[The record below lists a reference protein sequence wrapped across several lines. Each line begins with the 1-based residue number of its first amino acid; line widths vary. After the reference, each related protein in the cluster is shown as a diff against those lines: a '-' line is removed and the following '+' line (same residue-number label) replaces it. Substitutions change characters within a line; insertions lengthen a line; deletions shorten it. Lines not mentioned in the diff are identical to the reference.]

1 MADGEAHVAIAERV
15 PRVAQS
21 LRRSWPRRSPWPHLA
36 VWGLIALVVVVL
48 AATTRAYVL
57 GARSYVDNG
66 DGYYLYAAHRL
77 AQGAVLYRD
86 VMGTQPPLVYALGAA
101 VFKLGGALATLRL
114 VSATLRA
121 LCTALVFLAGLRLFG
136 DRLTAALAALTYALL
151 PIGLEWDRSFDVN
164 PPLTLMALLAL
175 WPLLRFTPRAARL
188 AGVLA
193 AVALFTKNLYAPLLV
208 ATLAYLALRR
218 RPLLGPYLQGMMVG
232 LAALGAA
239 LAAYA
244 GPAGLYDAFL
254 GQQSSPFNPAW
265 FVVSVSYVITSE
277 GAVVLVAIV
286 GAYLAWRE
294 SRSRRLEGAL
304 ALDYAPWFLGGGCA
318 VLLATLKEGTF
329 GTVFQVAEPAVA
341 LLAAYGAMWAVRP
354 RARDHGPAA
363 HAAAQRTAGR
373 AAVALALPAALLV
386 ALASLSLAGADRA
399 ALAQGN
405 AAEVARV
412 VALIRAHAPP
422 GATIVAPPYYA
433 LLTGTRIPGDAAD
446 TYILAQRVRHA
457 APWARRWVRRVTRD
471 LSARRI
477 PIVLTDVRSDKIAP
491 LMVALWA
498 GYRPVYGDTQPPA
511 LHVEVWLPKMRD
523 D

>member
-1 MADGEAHVAIAERV
+1 MADGEAHLTIAERV
-15 PRVAQS
+15 ACVAQC

-48 AATTRAYVL
+48 AATTRAYL
-57 GARSYVDNG
+57 QGARSYVDNG

-101 VFKLGGALATLRL
+101 VFKLGGTLATLRL
-114 VSATLRA
+114 ASAALRA
-121 LCTALVFLAGLRLFG
+121 LCTVLVFLAGLRLFG

-151 PIGLEWDRSFDVN
+151 PIGLVWDRSFEVT

-175 WPLLRFTPRAARL
+175 WPLLRFTPRATRL

-193 AVALFTKNLYAPLLV
+193 AAALFTKNLYAPLLV

-218 RPLLGPYLQGMMVG
+218 RHLLGPYLQGVMAG
-232 LAALGAA
+232 LAAFGAA

-244 GPAGLYDAFL
+244 GREGLYDAFL
-254 GQQSSPFNPAW
+254 GQQSSPFTPAW
-265 FVVSVSYVITSE
+265 FVGSVSYVITWE
-277 GAVVLVAIV
+277 GAVVLVAIA
-286 GAYLAWRE
+286 GAYLCWRE

-304 ALDYAPWFLGGGCA
+304 ALDYAPWFLGGGSA

-341 LLAAYGAMWAVRP
+341 LLAAYGATWALRTE
-354 RARDHGPAA
+354 PAA
-363 HAAAQRTAGR
+363 HAAWQGTAR
-373 AAVALALPAALLV
+373 RPAVAWALPAALLV
-386 ALASLSLAGADRA
+386 ALASLAGADRA
-399 ALAQGN
+399 ALAHGN
-405 AAEVARV
+405 AAEVAHV
-412 VALIRAHAPP
+412 VALIRAHAQP
-422 GATIVAPPYYA
+422 GATIVAPPYYT

-457 APWARRWVRRVTRD
+457 DPWAMRWLRRVTRD

-477 PIVLTDVRSDKIAP
+477 PIVLIDLRIRDITP
-491 LMVALWA
+491 LMAALRA
-498 GYRPVYGDTQPPA
+498 NYRPAYGDSLPPA
-511 LHVEVWLPKMRD
+511 LHVVAWLPKQPSARS
-523 D
+523 

>member
-1 MADGEAHVAIAERV
+1 VAIAERV
-15 PRVAQS
+15 PCVAQA
-21 LRRSWPRRSPWPHLA
+21 LRRSWPRRSLWPHLA
-36 VWGLIALVVVVL
+36 VSGLIALVVVVL
-48 AATTRAYVL
+48 AATTRAYL
-57 GARSYVDNG
+57 QGARSYVDNG

-101 VFKLGGALATLRL
+101 VFKLGGTLATLRL
-114 VSATLRA
+114 ASAALRA
-121 LCTALVFLAGLRLFG
+121 LCTVLVFLAGLRLFG

-151 PIGLEWDRSFDVN
+151 PIGLVWDRSFDVN

-175 WPLLRFTPRAARL
+175 WPLVHFTPRAARL

-218 RPLLGPYLQGMMVG
+218 RPLLRPYLQGVMVG

-244 GPAGLYDAFL
+244 GSAGLHDAFL
-254 GQQSSPFNPAW
+254 GQQSSPINPAW
-265 FVVSVSYVITSE
+265 FVVSVSYVITWE

-286 GAYLAWRE
+286 GACLCWRE

-304 ALDYAPWFLGGGCA
+304 ALDYAPWFLGGGSA

-363 HAAAQRTAGR
+363 HAAAQRTAR
-373 AAVALALPAALLV
+373 RPAVALALPAAVLV
-386 ALASLSLAGADRA
+386 ALASLASADRA

-412 VALIRAHAPP
+412 VAMIRAHTQP

-457 APWARRWVRRVTRD
+457 DPWAIRWVRQVTRD
-471 LSARRI
+471 LGAHRI
-477 PIVLTDVRSDKIAP
+477 PIVLTDVRSGTIAP
-491 LMVALWA
+491 LMAALRA
-498 GYRPVYGDTQPPA
+498 GYRPVYGDPLPPA
-511 LHVEVWLPKMRD
+511 LHVEVWLPKLRD